1 MALKVLMEYGIIWYI
16 SRYPVQ
22 SCIVG
27 ALFTCV
33 GCFLDQ
39 FIWSRGQTKKSPC
52 IFAASNQW
60 YGPGIWF
67 VINVMTG
74 FDTQI
79 NYGLLMCTQLLISCF
94 WANGCDCM
102 NKYNLIA
109 WIVRNNNIYR
119 SIFVIYTYI
128 DTYLIILS
136 QWPLKMYGIDIGS
149 APPPPPPGISS
160 SRLSQINIISF
171 SNYQMVTSSHI
182 SSSRL
187 SQINIISFSDWS
199 TATQKIYSLPAG
211 TRRLNNVYTTSTFNV

>member
-39 FIWSRGQTKKSPC
+39 FIWSRGSNQKKSLHLC
-52 IFAASNQW
+52 SQLITSDMVR
-60 YGPGIWF
+60 G
-67 VINVMTG
+67 
-74 FDTQI
+74 
-79 NYGLLMCTQLLISCF
+79 YGLLSMWWLDLIHKSTIDLCVHNYWLVVFELMGVTVWTNTNTCT
-94 WANGCDCM
+94 
-102 NKYNLIA
+102 

-136 QWPLKMYGIDIGS
+136 QWPLKMYGIFPSLSNCPVRHVRHTPTTLILEVRDITM
-149 APPPPPPGISS
+149 
-160 SRLSQINIISF
+160 SRVQCAH
-171 SNYQMVTSSHI
+171 TSSK
-182 SSSRL
+182 L
-187 SQINIISFSDWS
+187 MMDIIML
-199 TATQKIYSLPAG
+199 AQVVG
-211 TRRLNNVYTTSTFNV
+211 